1 VHHGYDAFSW
11 RGRHLT
17 TSTPGVYVQRHNIER
32 YVEYSNNAMTT
43 RGPAMRAAELSF
55 DDLTAPQLTDVQRQI
70 LEHTESRR
78 VDLDIEPMVAEAVT
92 EAGVDDFAA
101 DDGFW
106 DRAAAYVGAIEGDHG
121 LTQLSRGTLRQRVV
135 RLLRN
140 RLSLTE
146 LLKRHPEIESIPIE
160 KPFIVVGMPRSGT
173 THLVNL
179 LAADPRRRA
188 LPYWESQE
196 PLPIPGQGPDVN
208 GVDPRYTRAKNEHDA
223 MMASAPA
230 TAAMHDRFPEAIE
243 EEVEILDLD
252 FAGYVLEWHARV
264 PGWRD
269 FYLGL
274 DQTGH
279 YGYMKK
285 VLQAL
290 TFLRGPRT
298 WVLKSPQHCEQLGPL
313 MSTFPDATVAFTHR
327 DPVAVIQSAVTMMA
341 YSDRLRRRSIE
352 PQWLLD
358 YWADRVE
365 RLLRGCV
372 RDRAM
377 VPADRSVD
385 IAFHHLNGREL
396 ELVEDLYA
404 RAGVEL
410 TSRVRRAF
418 QNYLDSNPRGKH
430 GSVRYELQRHF
441 GVSPDELRSQ
451 FAFYFERFD
460 VRPEGHQ

>member
-1 VHHGYDAFSW
+1 MMGS
-11 RGRHLT
+11 G
-17 TSTPGVYVQRHNIER
+17 TS
-32 YVEYSNNAMTT
+32 
-43 RGPAMRAAELSF
+43 ELQEFRF

-70 LEHTESRR
+70 LDHTESRQ
-78 VDLDIEPMVAEAVT
+78 VDLDIDRMVSEAVD

-101 DDGFW
+101 TDGFW
-106 DRAAAYVGAIEGDHG
+106 DRVAAYVGAVEADDG
-121 LTQLSRGTLRQRVV
+121 LTQLIRGTLRQRIV

-196 PLPIPGQGPDVN
+196 PLPIPGQGPDVY

-223 MMASAPA
+223 MMVSAPA

-274 DQTGH
+274 DQTRH

-313 MSTFPDATVAFTHR
+313 MATFPDATVAFTHR
-327 DPVAVIQSAVTMMA
+327 DPVAVIQSTITMMA

-358 YWADRVE
+358 YWADRVQ
-365 RLLRGCV
+365 RLLSACV
-372 RDRAM
+372 RDRAS
-377 VPADRSVD
+377 VPAERSVD
-385 IAFHHLNGREL
+385 IAFHHLNGHEL
-396 ELVEDLYA
+396 DLLEDLYA

-410 TSRVRRAF
+410 TPKVRRAF
-418 QNYLDSNPRGKH
+418 QAYLDGNPRGKH

-441 GVSPDELRSQ
+441 GVTPDELRSR
-451 FAFYFERFD
+451 FSFYFERFD
-460 VRPEGHQ
+460 VRPEGN